1 MEVIWDRIC
10 DKIETVK
17 VAIPNHFRHII
28 GEGVIPMTFANKLTA
43 LAVQNAKP
51 NSSKIRRLYDGEGLH
66 LEISKNGRKGW
77 RI

>member
-1 MEVIWDRIC
+1 
-10 DKIETVK
+10 
-17 VAIPNHFRHII
+17 
-28 GEGVIPMTFANKLTA
+28 MTFANKLTA